1 MKTWRI
7 FKMALSSL
15 KINKMRTFLSTLG
28 IIVGVS
34 SLILITS
41 VGYGA
46 QYSIL
51 SSIQSLGSDVIMVM
65 PGKSTN
71 LVKSAMNALGSNA
84 MRKPLTY
91 DDVKYLKRKM
101 PYAKIAPE
109 LNVPTT
115 AKFGSAEF
123 TTTLVGT
130 TPDIFVVS
138 NYSLS
143 GGRMLTDRDIVGY
156 RNVCVLGY
164 KVANEIFPAGDSVGN
179 YIVLKGNKFLVVGTL
194 QEKGAL
200 GQLDLDDLVFA
211 PITTLQTQI
220 RTDKVQVIYA
230 KPPEGMSIDAL
241 GARIKSFLIARHGME
256 NFTLN
261 SFAQY
266 LQLAK
271 QVTDIFT
278 IALMAIGSISLLV
291 GGIGIMNIM
300 LASVAE
306 RTREIGIRK
315 AVGAKNTDIL
325 VQFLLE
331 AALISTTGGIIGI
344 ILGVLGS
351 MMVPKSVLPTHIT
364 SGAIIIGFGVAFF
377 IGVFFGVYPA
387 SKASKLNPVEALRY
401 E

>member
-1 MKTWRI
+1 MKIWRI

-28 IIVGVS
+28 VVVGVS

-51 SSIQSLGSDVIMVM
+51 SSIQSLGSDVVIVI
-65 PGKSTN
+65 PGKSAN
-71 LVKSAMNALGSNA
+71 LFKSTVGSNA

-91 DDVKYLKRKM
+91 DDAKFLKRKM

-109 LNVPTT
+109 ISVNTT
-115 AKFGSAEF
+115 AKYGRTEV
-123 TTTLVGT
+123 TTTVVGT
-130 TPDIFVVS
+130 NADAFVVT
-138 NYSLS
+138 NYEVAE
-143 GGRMLTDRDIVGY
+143 GRILTDRDIVGY
-156 RNVCVLGY
+156 RDVCVLGK
-164 KVANEIFPAGDSVGN
+164 KVADELFPLGNAVGN
-179 YIVLKGNKFLVVGTL
+179 YILLHGNKFLVVGTL
-194 QEKGAL
+194 KEKGAI
-200 GQLDLDDLVFA
+200 GQIDMDDLVFV
-211 PITTLQTQI
+211 PITTLQSQLRTKNVQI
-220 RTDKVQVIYA
+220 IYA
-230 KPPEGMSIDAL
+230 KPPQGMSIDVL

-261 SFAQY
+261 SFEQY

-278 IALMAIGSISLLV
+278 IALAAIGSIALLV

-315 AVGAKNTDIL
+315 AVGAKNRDIL
-325 VQFLLE
+325 IQFLLE
-331 AALISTTGGIIGI
+331 SALISTSGGIIGI
-344 ILGVLGS
+344 LLGIFGSVL
-351 MMVPKSVLPTHIT
+351 VPQDILPTHIT
-364 SGAIIIGFGVAFF
+364 TSAVIIGFTVSFL

>member
-1 MKTWRI
+1 MKLWRI

-28 IIVGVS
+28 VVVGVS

-51 SSIQSLGSDVIMVM
+51 SSIQSLGSDVIIIL

-71 LVKSAMNALGSNA
+71 LFESAFSSNG

-91 DDVKYLKRKM
+91 DDVKYLKRKIPGAM
-101 PYAKIAPE
+101 IAPE
-109 LNVPTT
+109 LTVR
-115 AKFGSAEF
+115 AGVKFGNTEIS
-123 TTTLVGT
+123 TMVMGT
-130 TPDIFVVS
+130 NQDVFVVS
-138 NYSLS
+138 NYEIAS
-143 GGRMLTDRDIVGY
+143 GRELMYRDIIGY

-164 KVANEIFPAGDSVGN
+164 KVANELFPYDDAVGN
-179 YIVLKGNKFLVVGTL
+179 SVFIRGNKFLVVGTL
-194 QEKGAL
+194 SKKGAL
-200 GQLDLDDLVFA
+200 GQMDLDDVVFV
-211 PITTLQTQI
+211 PITTLQVQT
-220 RTDKVQVIYA
+220 RTKSVQVIYA
-230 KPPEGMSIDAL
+230 KPPSGMSLDVF
-241 GARIKSFLIARHGME
+241 GARIKSFLTARHGMD

-261 SFAQY
+261 NFEQY

-278 IALMAIGSISLLV
+278 IALAAIGSIALLV

-315 AVGAKNTDIL
+315 AVGAKNKDIL
-325 VQFLLE
+325 LQFLLE
-331 AALISTTGGIIGI
+331 SALISTTGGILGILIGI
-344 ILGVLGS
+344 FGS
-351 MMVPKSVLPTHIT
+351 MAVPQSVLPTHIT
-364 SGAIIIGFGVAFF
+364 LSAVVIGFVVSVF

-387 SKASKLNPVEALRY
+387 NKASKLNPVEALRY

>member
-1 MKTWRI
+1 MKVWRI

-28 IIVGVS
+28 VIVGVS

-51 SSIQSLGSDVIMVM
+51 SSIQSLGSDVIIIL

-71 LVKSAMNALGSNA
+71 LFESAFSSNGT
-84 MRKPLTY
+84 RKPLTY
-91 DDVKYLKRKM
+91 DDVKYLKQKI
-101 PYAKIAPE
+101 PGSKIAPE
-109 LNVPTT
+109 LTIRTT
-115 AKFGSAEF
+115 VKYGNTEIS
-123 TTTLVGT
+123 TMVMGT
-130 TPDIFVVS
+130 NQDVFVVS
-138 NYSLS
+138 NYEVAS
-143 GGRMLTDRDIVGY
+143 GREITNRDVIGY

-164 KVANEIFPAGDSVGN
+164 KVANELFPYGDAVGN
-179 YIVLKGNKFLVVGTL
+179 SVFIRGNKFLVVGTL
-194 QEKGAL
+194 QKKGAL
-200 GQLDLDDLVFA
+200 GQMDLDDVVFV
-211 PITTLQTQI
+211 PITTFQVQSRI
-220 RTDKVQVIYA
+220 KNVQVIYA
-230 KPPEGMSIDAL
+230 KPPSGMSLDVF
-241 GARIKSFLIARHGME
+241 GARIKSFLVARHGMD

-261 SFAQY
+261 NFEQY

-278 IALMAIGSISLLV
+278 IALAAIGSIALLV

-315 AVGAKNTDIL
+315 AVGAKNKDIL
-325 VQFLLE
+325 LQFLLE
-331 AALISTTGGIIGI
+331 SALISTTGGILGILIG
-344 ILGVLGS
+344 VFGS
-351 MMVPKSVLPTHIT
+351 MAVPQDVLPTHIT
-364 SGAIIIGFGVAFF
+364 LSAVVIGFAVSVF

>member
-1 MKTWRI
+1 MKFLRI

-28 IIVGVS
+28 VIVGVS

-51 SSIQSLGSDVIMVM
+51 SSIQSLGSDVIMVI
-65 PGKSTN
+65 PGKSKN
-71 LVKSAMNALGSNA
+71 LFMSTVGSNA

-109 LNVPTT
+109 LTVNATLRFENT
-115 AKFGSAEF
+115 EIS
-123 TTTLVGT
+123 TTLVGT
-130 TPDIFVVS
+130 TPDVFVIS
-138 NYSLS
+138 NYEIAS
-143 GGRMLTDRDIVGY
+143 GRPLTDKDILGY

-164 KVANEIFPAGDSVGN
+164 KVANEVFPSGNAVGN
-179 YIVLKGNKFLVVGTL
+179 YVLIRGNKFLVVGTL
-194 QEKGAL
+194 KEKGAL
-200 GQLDLDDLVFA
+200 GQIDLDDIVFI
-211 PITTLQTQI
+211 PVTTLQAQARTKIVQI
-220 RTDKVQVIYA
+220 IYA
-230 KPPEGMSIDAL
+230 KPPSGMSLDAL
-241 GARIKSFLIARHGME
+241 GARIKSFLTARHGMD

-266 LQLAK
+266 IQLTK
-271 QVTDIFT
+271 KVTDIFT
-278 IALMAIGSISLLV
+278 FALVAIGSIALLV

-315 AVGAKNTDIL
+315 AVGAKNRDIL
-325 VQFLLE
+325 IQFLLE
-331 AALISTTGGIIGI
+331 SALVSTTGGVIGI
-344 ILGVLGS
+344 VLG
-351 MMVPKSVLPTHIT
+351 MLGAMAVPQNVLPTHIT
-364 SGAIIIGFGVAFF
+364 TSAVVIGFTVSFF

-387 SKASKLNPVEALRY
+387 SKAAKLNPVEALRY

>member
-1 MKTWRI
+1 L
-7 FKMALSSL
+7 FDL
-15 KINKMRTFLSTLG
+15 FLSTLG

-91 DDVKYLKRKM
+91 DDVKYLKGKM

-109 LNVPTT
+109 LNMPTT
-115 AKFGSAEF
+115 AKFGNAEF
-123 TTTLVGT
+123 ATTLVGT
-130 TPDIFVVS
+130 TPDVFVVS

-143 GGRMLTDRDIVGY
+143 EGRMLTDRDIVGY

-164 KVANEIFPAGDSVGN
+164 KVANEIFPTGDSVGK
-179 YIVLKGNKFLVVGTL
+179 YVILKGSKFLVVGTL

-211 PITTLQTQI
+211 PITTLQTQM

-315 AVGAKNTDIL
+315 AVGAKNADIL

-364 SGAIIIGFGVAFF
+364 SGAIIIGFSVAFL

>member
-1 MKTWRI
+1 MKVWRI

-28 IIVGVS
+28 VVVGVS

-51 SSIQSLGSDVIMVM
+51 SSIQSLGSDVVIVI
-65 PGKSTN
+65 PGKSAN
-71 LVKSAMNALGSNA
+71 LFKSTIGSNA

-91 DDVKYLKRKM
+91 DDAKFLKRKM

-109 LNVPTT
+109 ISVNTT
-115 AKFGSAEF
+115 AKYERTEV
-123 TTTLVGT
+123 TTTVVGT
-130 TPDIFVVS
+130 NADAFVVT
-138 NYSLS
+138 NYKVAE
-143 GGRMLTDRDIVGY
+143 GRILTDRDVVGY
-156 RNVCVLGY
+156 RNVCVLGK
-164 KVANEIFPAGDSVGN
+164 KVADELFPLGNAVGN
-179 YIVLKGNKFLVVGTL
+179 YILLHGNKFLVVGTL
-194 QEKGAL
+194 KEKGAI
-200 GQLDLDDLVFA
+200 GQIDMDNLVFV
-211 PITTLQTQI
+211 PITTLQTQL
-220 RTDKVQVIYA
+220 RTKNVQIIYA
-230 KPPEGMSIDAL
+230 KPPEGMSINVL

-261 SFAQY
+261 NFEQY

-278 IALMAIGSISLLV
+278 IALAAIGSIALLV

-315 AVGAKNTDIL
+315 AVGAKNRDIL
-325 VQFLLE
+325 IQFLLE
-331 AALISTTGGIIGI
+331 SALISTSGGIIGI
-344 ILGVLGS
+344 LIGIFGS
-351 MMVPKSVLPTHIT
+351 MLVPQDILPTHIT
-364 SGAIIIGFGVAFF
+364 SGAVIIGFTVSFL

>member
-1 MKTWRI
+1 MKIWRI

-28 IIVGVS
+28 VIVGVS

-51 SSIQSLGSDVIMVM
+51 SSIQSLGSDVIMVI
-65 PGKSTN
+65 PGKSSN
-71 LVKSAMNALGSNA
+71 LFKSALGSNA
-84 MRKPLTY
+84 LRKPLTY
-91 DDVKYLKRKM
+91 DDAKYLKQKM

-109 LNVPTT
+109 VNVNAT
-115 AKFGSAEF
+115 AKYENTEIA
-123 TTTLVGT
+123 TTVVGT
-130 TPDIFVVS
+130 TPDVFIVS
-138 NYSLS
+138 NYSVS
-143 GGRMLTDRDIVGY
+143 EGRALAEKDIVGY

-164 KVANEIFPAGDSVGN
+164 KVANELFPEGGATGK
-179 YIVLKGNKFLVVGTL
+179 YILLHGNKFLVVGTL
-194 QEKGAL
+194 EEKGAL
-200 GQLDLDDLVFA
+200 GQINLDDLVFV
-211 PITTLQTQI
+211 PITTLQTQV
-220 RTDKVQVIYA
+220 RTKKVQLIYA
-230 KPPEGMSIDAL
+230 KPPEGMSIDVL
-241 GARIKSFLIARHGME
+241 GARIKSFLLARHGME

-261 SFAQY
+261 SFEQY

-278 IALMAIGSISLLV
+278 LMLAAIGSIALIV

-315 AVGAKNTDIL
+315 AIGARNFDIL
-325 VQFLLE
+325 MQFLLE
-331 AALISTTGGIIGI
+331 SALISTAGGIIGI
-344 ILGVLGS
+344 ILGIFGS
-351 MMVPKSVLPTHIT
+351 ILVPQTLIPTRIT
-364 SGAIIIGFGVAFF
+364 PSAIVIGFTVSFL

-387 SKASKLNPVEALRY
+387 GKASKLNPVEALRY

>member
-1 MKTWRI
+1 MKIWRI

-51 SSIQSLGSDVIMVM
+51 SSIQSLGSDVIIII
-65 PGKSTN
+65 PGKTKN
-71 LVKSAMNALGSNA
+71 LLSSAVSVGSNA
-84 MRKPLTY
+84 LRKPLTY
-91 DDVKYLKRKM
+91 DDAKYLKKKM
-101 PYAKIAPE
+101 PYAKIAPQLTVNGTVKFE
-109 LNVPTT
+109 NTEISTT
-115 AKFGSAEF
+115 V
-123 TTTLVGT
+123 VGT
-130 TPDIFVVS
+130 TPDVFVVS
-138 NYSLS
+138 NYKLAD
-143 GGRMLTDRDIVGY
+143 GRALTDRDIIGY

-164 KVANEIFPAGDSVGN
+164 KVVNELFPSGN
-179 YIVLKGNKFLVVGTL
+179 AIGKYIMLNGNKFLVVGTL
-194 QEKGAL
+194 REKGAL
-200 GQLDLDDLVFA
+200 GQIDLDDMVFI
-211 PITTLQTQI
+211 PITTLQTQL
-220 RTDKVQVIYA
+220 RTKKVQVIYA
-230 KPPEGMSIDAL
+230 KPPEGMSVDVL
-241 GARIKSFLIARHGME
+241 GARIKSFLLARHGME

-261 SFAQY
+261 SFEQY
-266 LQLAK
+266 MQLAK

-278 IALMAIGSISLLV
+278 IALAAIGSISLLV

-315 AVGAKNTDIL
+315 AVGAKNSDIL
-325 VQFLLE
+325 MQFLLE
-331 AALISTTGGIIGI
+331 SALISTSGGVIGI
-344 ILGVLGS
+344 ILGVLGAVL
-351 MMVPKSVLPTHIT
+351 VPQSVLPTHIT
-364 SGAIIIGFGVAFF
+364 TAAVVIGFSVAFL

>member
-51 SSIQSLGSDVIMVM
+51 SSIQSLGSDVIIIM

-101 PYAKIAPE
+101 PYSMIAPE
-109 LNVPTT
+109 LSIPTT
-115 AKFGSAEF
+115 ARFGNAEF
-123 TTTLVGT
+123 STTLVGT
-130 TPDIFVVS
+130 TPDVFVVS
-138 NYSLS
+138 NYHLS
-143 GGRMLTDRDIVGY
+143 EGRMLADRDIVGY
-156 RNVCVLGY
+156 RDVCILGY
-164 KVANEIFPAGDSVGN
+164 KVANEFFPNGNSIGN
-179 YIVLKGNKFLVVGTL
+179 YIILHGNKFLVVGTL

-200 GQLDLDDLVFA
+200 GQIDLDDLVFV
-211 PITTLQTQI
+211 PITTLQTQM

-266 LQLAK
+266 LQLAE
-271 QVTDIFT
+271 QVTNIFT
-278 IALMAIGSISLLV
+278 LALTAIGSISLLV

-315 AVGAKNTDIL
+315 AVGAKNADIL

-331 AALISTTGGIIGI
+331 AALISTSGGVIGI
-344 ILGVLGS
+344 ALGVLGS
-351 MMVPKSVLPTHIT
+351 MIVPKSILPTHIT
-364 SGAIIIGFGVAFF
+364 SGAIIIGFSVSFL

>member
-1 MKTWRI
+1 MKLLRI

-28 IIVGVS
+28 VVVGVS

-51 SSIQSLGSDVIMVM
+51 SQIESLGSNVIMVI
-65 PGKSTN
+65 PGKSTD
-71 LVKSAMNALGSNA
+71 LFKSALGSNA
-84 MRKPLTY
+84 LRKPLTY
-91 DDVKYLKRKM
+91 DDAKFLKRKM

-109 LNVPTT
+109 LNANGT
-115 AKFGSAEF
+115 AKFGSTEVS
-123 TTTLVGT
+123 TTIVGT
-130 TPDIFVVS
+130 TPDVFVVS
-138 NYSLS
+138 NYELDK
-143 GGRMLTDRDIVGY
+143 GRMLTDRDIVGY

-164 KVANEIFPAGDSVGN
+164 KVAGELFPSGDAVGK
-179 YIVLKGNKFLVVGTL
+179 YIILRGNKFLIVGTL
-194 QEKGAL
+194 KEKGAL
-200 GQLDLDDLVFA
+200 GQLDLDDVIFV
-211 PITTLQTQI
+211 PITTLQSETQTK
-220 RTDKVQVIYA
+220 RVQVIYA
-230 KPPEGMSIDAL
+230 KAPEGMSLDVL

-261 SFAQY
+261 SFKQY
-266 LQLAK
+266 MQLAK

-278 IALMAIGSISLLV
+278 IALAAIGSIALLV

-315 AVGAKNTDIL
+315 AVGGRNFDIL
-325 VQFLLE
+325 LQFLLE
-331 AALISTTGGIIGI
+331 SALISTSGGIIGI
-344 ILGVLGS
+344 LLGVLGS
-351 MMVPKSVLPTHIT
+351 IMVPQDIMPTHIT
-364 SGAIIIGFGVAFF
+364 TSAIVIGFTVSFF

-387 SKASKLNPVEALRY
+387 RKASKLNPVEALRY

>member
-1 MKTWRI
+1 VKLLRI
-7 FKMALSSL
+7 FKMAFSSL

-28 IIVGVS
+28 VVVGVS

-51 SSIQSLGSDVIMVM
+51 SSIQSLGSDVIIIM
-65 PGKSTN
+65 PGKKAN
-71 LVKSAMNALGSNA
+71 LFKSSIGSNA

-91 DDVKYLKRKM
+91 DDALYLKRKM

-109 LNVPTT
+109 VTVNANVRYGRNEISTVV
-115 AKFGSAEF
+115 FGTNADAF
-123 TTTLVGT
+123 IVT
-130 TPDIFVVS
+130 
-138 NYSLS
+138 NYEVAQ
-143 GGRMLTDRDIVGY
+143 GRVLTDRDVVGY

-164 KVANEIFPAGDSVGN
+164 KVNKELFPSGNAVGKYISVH
-179 YIVLKGNKFLVVGTL
+179 GNKFLIVGTL
-194 QEKGAL
+194 KEKGAL
-200 GQLDLDDLVFA
+200 GQMDMDDVLFV
-211 PITTLQTQI
+211 PITTLQTQM
-220 RTDKVQVIYA
+220 RTKNVQFIYA
-230 KPPEGMSIDAL
+230 KPPDGMSIDVL
-241 GARIKSFLIARHGME
+241 GARIKSFLTARHGME

-261 SFAQY
+261 SFEQY
-266 LQLAK
+266 MQLAK

-278 IALMAIGSISLLV
+278 IALAAIGSIALIV

-315 AVGAKNTDIL
+315 AVGAKNSDIL
-325 VQFLLE
+325 FQFLLE
-331 AALISTTGGIIGI
+331 SALISTSGGIIGI
-344 ILGVLGS
+344 ILGIVGAML
-351 MMVPKSVLPTHIT
+351 VPQDVLPTHIT
-364 SGAIIIGFGVAFF
+364 SSAIIIGFTVSFL

>member
-1 MKTWRI
+1 MKVWRI

-28 IIVGVS
+28 VIVGVS

-51 SSIQSLGSDVIMVM
+51 SSIQSLGSDVIIIL

-71 LVKSAMNALGSNA
+71 LFESAFSSNG

-91 DDVKYLKRKM
+91 DDVKYLKQKI
-101 PYAKIAPE
+101 PGSKIAPE
-109 LNVPTT
+109 LTIRTT
-115 AKFGSAEF
+115 VKYGNTEIS
-123 TTTLVGT
+123 TMVMGT
-130 TPDIFVVS
+130 NQDVFVVS
-138 NYSLS
+138 NYEVAS
-143 GGRMLTDRDIVGY
+143 GREITNRDVIGY

-164 KVANEIFPAGDSVGN
+164 KVANELFPYGDAVGN
-179 YIVLKGNKFLVVGTL
+179 SVFIRGNKFLVVGTL
-194 QEKGAL
+194 QKKGAL
-200 GQLDLDDLVFA
+200 GQMDLDDVVFV
-211 PITTLQTQI
+211 PITTFQVQSRI
-220 RTDKVQVIYA
+220 KHVQVIYA
-230 KPPEGMSIDAL
+230 KPPSGMSLDVF
-241 GARIKSFLIARHGME
+241 GARIKSFLVARHGMD

-261 SFAQY
+261 NFEQY

-278 IALMAIGSISLLV
+278 IALAAIGSIALLV

-315 AVGAKNTDIL
+315 AVGAKNKDIL
-325 VQFLLE
+325 LQFLLE
-331 AALISTTGGIIGI
+331 SALISTTGGILGILIGI
-344 ILGVLGS
+344 FGS
-351 MMVPKSVLPTHIT
+351 MAVPQDVLPTHIT
-364 SGAIIIGFGVAFF
+364 LSAVVIGFAVSVF

>member
-1 MKTWRI
+1 MKVWRI

-28 IIVGVS
+28 VIVGVS

-51 SSIQSLGSDVIMVM
+51 SSIQSLGSDVIIIL

-71 LVKSAMNALGSNA
+71 LFESAFSSNG

-91 DDVKYLKRKM
+91 DDVKYLKQKI
-101 PYAKIAPE
+101 PGSKIAPE
-109 LNVPTT
+109 LTIRTT
-115 AKFGSAEF
+115 VKYGNTEIS
-123 TTTLVGT
+123 TMVMGT
-130 TPDIFVVS
+130 NQDVFVVS
-138 NYSLS
+138 NYEVAS
-143 GGRMLTDRDIVGY
+143 GREITNRDVIGY

-164 KVANEIFPAGDSVGN
+164 KVANELFPYGDAVGN
-179 YIVLKGNKFLVVGTL
+179 SVFIRGNKFLVVGTL
-194 QEKGAL
+194 QKKGAL
-200 GQLDLDDLVFA
+200 GQMDLDDVVFV
-211 PITTLQTQI
+211 PITTFQVQSRI
-220 RTDKVQVIYA
+220 KNVQVIYA
-230 KPPEGMSIDAL
+230 KPPSGMSLDVF
-241 GARIKSFLIARHGME
+241 GARIKSFLVARHGMD

-261 SFAQY
+261 NFEQY

-278 IALMAIGSISLLV
+278 IALAAIGSIALLV

-315 AVGAKNTDIL
+315 AVGAKNKDIL
-325 VQFLLE
+325 LQFLLE
-331 AALISTTGGIIGI
+331 SALISTTGGILGILIGI
-344 ILGVLGS
+344 FGS
-351 MMVPKSVLPTHIT
+351 MAVPQDVLPTHIT
-364 SGAIIIGFGVAFF
+364 LSAVVIGFAVSVF

>member
-1 MKTWRI
+1 MKVWRI

-28 IIVGVS
+28 VIVGVS

-51 SSIQSLGSDVIMVM
+51 SSIQSLGSDVIIIL

-71 LVKSAMNALGSNA
+71 LFESAFSSNGT
-84 MRKPLTY
+84 RKPLTY
-91 DDVKYLKRKM
+91 DDVKYLKQKI
-101 PYAKIAPE
+101 PGSKIAPE
-109 LNVPTT
+109 LTIRTT
-115 AKFGSAEF
+115 VKYGNTEIS
-123 TTTLVGT
+123 TMVMGT
-130 TPDIFVVS
+130 NQDVFVVS
-138 NYSLS
+138 NYEVAS
-143 GGRMLTDRDIVGY
+143 GREITNRDVIGY

-164 KVANEIFPAGDSVGN
+164 KVANELFPYGDAVGN
-179 YIVLKGNKFLVVGTL
+179 SVFIRGNKFLVVGTL
-194 QEKGAL
+194 QKKGAL
-200 GQLDLDDLVFA
+200 GQMDLDDVVFV
-211 PITTLQTQI
+211 PITTFQVQSRI
-220 RTDKVQVIYA
+220 KNVQVIYA
-230 KPPEGMSIDAL
+230 KPPSGMSLDVF
-241 GARIKSFLIARHGME
+241 GARIKSFLIARHGMD

-261 SFAQY
+261 NFEQY

-278 IALMAIGSISLLV
+278 IALAAIGSIALLV

-315 AVGAKNTDIL
+315 AVGAKNKDIL
-325 VQFLLE
+325 LQFLLE
-331 AALISTTGGIIGI
+331 SALISTTGGILGILIG
-344 ILGVLGS
+344 VFGS
-351 MMVPKSVLPTHIT
+351 MAVPQDVLPTHIT
-364 SGAIIIGFGVAFF
+364 LSAVVIGFAVSVF

>member
-1 MKTWRI
+1 MKLWRI

-28 IIVGVS
+28 VIVGVS

-51 SSIQSLGSDVIMVM
+51 SSIQSLGSDVIIIL

-71 LVKSAMNALGSNA
+71 LFESAFSSNG

-91 DDVKYLKRKM
+91 DDVKYLKQKIPGSM
-101 PYAKIAPE
+101 IAPE
-109 LNVPTT
+109 LTVRTGV
-115 AKFGSAEF
+115 KFQNREIS
-123 TTTLVGT
+123 TMVIGT
-130 TPDIFVVS
+130 NEDVFVVS
-138 NYSLS
+138 NYEIEN
-143 GGRMLTDRDIVGY
+143 GRELTDRDIIGY

-164 KVANEIFPAGDSVGN
+164 KVVSQLFPSGNAVGN
-179 YIVLKGNKFLVVGTL
+179 YVFVRGNKFLVVGTL
-194 QEKGAL
+194 KEKGAL
-200 GQLDLDDLVFA
+200 GQMDLDDVVFV
-211 PITTLQTQI
+211 PVTTFQVQAHT
-220 RTDKVQVIYA
+220 RSVQVIYA
-230 KPPEGMSIDAL
+230 KPPEGMSLDVF
-241 GARIKSFLIARHGME
+241 GARIKSFLTARHGME

-261 SFAQY
+261 NFEQY

-278 IALMAIGSISLLV
+278 IALAAIGSIALLV

-315 AVGAKNTDIL
+315 AVGAKNKDIL
-325 VQFLLE
+325 LQFLLE
-331 AALISTTGGIIGI
+331 SALISTTGGILGILIGI
-344 ILGVLGS
+344 FGS
-351 MMVPKSVLPTHIT
+351 MAVPQNILPTHIT
-364 SGAIIIGFGVAFF
+364 LGAVVIGFAVSVF